1 MFTLRVSRGDGAPV
15 SKSRDARPWLVARLL
30 AAATFSTLTLFAT
43 SASALSADESL
54 KSARD
59 QVNTVN
65 QGVGSIRQAV
75 ANSQGAR
82 SPAQLIADAE
92 LLMNSHD
99 YDRAAALLNQIVEKY
114 SDNATAYADAM
125 NLLGETYFRSGQMWS
140 ARRVFKKIVDEPNP
154 RFSPYQPKALA
165 RLVDI
170 AMRKRDDQMLTEV
183 LGLIDK
189 APTNATALVAYARG
203 KALLVK
209 KDYAGARSALGQ
221 VDDKSEWGHQ
231 ARYLVAL
238 IAVKEATPPP
248 VTLAEGDE
256 PPAVPPQRYAAAID
270 LFNKVTQMPADSQA
284 HKQVIDDAWLAIGRL
299 FYETEQLAQAVQAYN
314 HVDRTSGEFG
324 TMLYELAWTY
334 VKLGDADR
342 ALRALEV
349 LAIAD
354 PKGQNIA
361 DGTLLRG
368 DLMLRAG
375 KFDKALTT
383 YEGFKTT
390 YDPMREQ
397 VEQFLG
403 STSDPGAYYDKLTKR
418 EFEAMSGTGLPQVAI
433 EWAREAEDGP
443 AAFAIIDDVQECRDL
458 ISQSNDMIERI
469 SSVLNSPAR
478 VRAFPELKAA
488 EERALG
494 LENRTGLARLSVAEG
509 LEDVDD
515 GNLSGE
521 IGQVRA
527 TRRSLEARL
536 KKMPVNDADFGAREV
551 EAQKQWNGVSQ
562 SVQRLELEVNTN
574 QAIVNGL
581 RRALSEGDQL
591 GVVRDPASIQR
602 FQEEISDNERD
613 IALYKSQLDALRKMI
628 SSGRVQAGF
637 GDQRFVED
645 DRVRK
650 AYREALAKEIQLAS
664 QGAAGGDLQS
674 FAGKASPVLS
684 SADTAE
690 ESIIKVRAE
699 LDQEVSR
706 RSQGLVDEVN
716 KEKENVAGYTVRLD
730 ELDQQA
736 RVVVGEV
743 AMRNF
748 GYVRDRLKNM
758 VMRADVGITQ
768 QAWEVREDQITR
780 VRTLQRE
787 RTREEKVLR
796 EELNEVLDDAGE
808 TDDTKSSAPSSA
820 PPAAPTPT
828 PDPVTP
834 PAATPPA
841 KTPPASTAPATTAP
855 ATTSPASPPAG
866 APAKAGTPAQEPKK

>member
-1 MFTLRVSRGDGAPV
+1 MRTLRGLFAHLLGAAAFGAVS
-15 SKSRDARPWLVARLL
+15 LVAHD
-30 AAATFSTLTLFAT
+30 AAAIGSDEALVNAKQQVDGV
-43 SASALSADESL
+43 SAG
-54 KSARD
+54 
-59 QVNTVN
+59 VN
-65 QGVGSIRQAV
+65 GIRQAV
-75 ANSQGAR
+75 AAAQGTR

-92 LLMNSHD
+92 LLLNSKD
-99 YDRAAALLNQIVEKY
+99 YDRASALLNQIIEKY
-114 SDNATAYADAM
+114 PDNQEAAADA
-125 NLLGETYFRSGQMWS
+125 NSLLGETYFRSGQLWS
-140 ARRVFKKIVDEPNP
+140 ARRVFKRILDEQNP
-154 RFSPYQPKALA
+154 RFATYQPKALA

-170 AMRKRDDQMLTEV
+170 AMRKRDDQMLGEV
-183 LGLIDK
+183 IGMIDK
-189 APTNATALVAYARG
+189 APSNATALVAYARG
-203 KALLVK
+203 KALLVR
-209 KDYAGARSALGQ
+209 KDYAGAKAALAG
-221 VDDKSEWGHQ
+221 VDDKSEWAHQ
-231 ARYLVAL
+231 SRYLLGL

-248 VTLAEGDE
+248 VNLADGDE
-256 PPAVPPQRYAAAID
+256 PPRVPPQRYAAAID
-270 LFNKVTQMPADSQA
+270 LFNKVTQLPPDTEA
-284 HKQVIDDAWLAIGRL
+284 HRQVIDQAWLAIGRL
-299 FYETEQLAQAVQAYN
+299 FYETDQLAQAVQAYN
-314 HVDRTSGEFG
+314 HIDRTSGDFG

-383 YEGFKTT
+383 YEGFKST

-418 EFEAMSGTGLPQVAI
+418 EFEAMSGAGLPQIAI
-433 EWAREAEDGP
+433 DWAREAEDGP

-458 ISQSNDMIERI
+458 IAQSNEMVDRLNAVM
-469 SSVLNSPAR
+469 NSPAR

-494 LENRTGLARLSVAEG
+494 LLNRTALARLTLAAG
-509 LEDVDD
+509 MEDVDD
-515 GNLSGE
+515 GALSGE
-521 IGQVRA
+521 IAQVRA

-536 KKMPVNDADFGAREV
+536 KKVPVSDADFGAREV
-551 EAQKQWNGVSQ
+551 EAQKQWNAVSQ

-581 RRALSEGDQL
+581 KRVLSEGDQM

-602 FQEEISDNERD
+602 FQQEISDNERET
-613 IALYKSQLDALRKMI
+613 ALYKQQLEALRKQI

-645 DRVRK
+645 DQVRA
-650 AYREALAKEIQLAS
+650 AYREALAKEVQLAS
-664 QGAAGGDLQS
+664 QGAAGGSLQAYANRVLPVLQS
-674 FAGKASPVLS
+674 AD
-684 SADTAE
+684 SAED
-690 ESIIKVRAE
+690 SVSKVRAD
-699 LDQEVSR
+699 LDAEVNR
-706 RSQGLVDEVN
+706 RTQGLADEVA
-716 KEKENVAGYTVRLD
+716 KEKDNLAGYTVRLD

-736 RVVVGEV
+736 RTVVGEV

-748 GYVRDRLKNM
+748 GFVRDRLKNL

-787 RTREEKVLR
+787 RTREERVLR

-808 TDDTKSSAPSSA
+808 STDDTKGTSAPSTPPPA
-820 PPAAPTPT
+820 PPAAP
-828 PDPVTP
+828 
-834 PAATPPA
+834 
-841 KTPPASTAPATTAP
+841 SE
-855 ATTSPASPPAG
+855 
-866 APAKAGTPAQEPKK
+866 EPKK

>member
-1 MFTLRVSRGDGAPV
+1 MSTVRVSRGPRRPDTRRRPT
-15 SKSRDARPWLVARLL
+15 RPWLLSRLV
-30 AAATFSTLTLFAT
+30 AAAGFSAVSLGAFCAVSLVAFD
-43 SASALSADESL
+43 ASAITADESL

-59 QVNTVN
+59 QVNSVN
-65 QGVGSIRQAV
+65 QGVNGIRQAV
-75 ANSQGAR
+75 AASQGSR

-92 LLMNSHD
+92 LLMNSRD

-114 SDNATAYADAM
+114 QSNETAYADAM

-140 ARRVFKKIVDEPNP
+140 ARRVFKKIVDDPGA
-154 RFSPYQPKALA
+154 RFQPYQPKALA

-183 LGLIDK
+183 LALIDK

-209 KDYAGARSALGQ
+209 KDYQGARSALAQ
-221 VDDKSEWGHQ
+221 VDDKSEWRHQ
-231 ARYLVAL
+231 AHYLLAL

-248 VTLAEGDE
+248 VTLAEGEE
-256 PPAVPPQRYAAAID
+256 PPRVPPQRYAAAID
-270 LFNKVTQMPADSQA
+270 LFNKVTQMPPDSEA
-284 HKQVIDDAWLAIGRL
+284 HKQVIDEAWLAIGRL

-383 YEGFKTT
+383 YEGFKST

-418 EFEAMSGTGLPQVAI
+418 EFEAMSGTGLPQVAL

-458 ISQSNDMIERI
+458 ISQSNDMIDRI
-469 SSVLNSPAR
+469 GAVMNSPAR

-488 EERALG
+488 EERAMG
-494 LENRTGLARLSVAEG
+494 LENRTGLARLTVAEG
-509 LEDVDD
+509 LEDTDD
-515 GNLSGE
+515 GALSGE
-521 IGQVRA
+521 IAQARA

-536 KKMPVNDADFGAREV
+536 KKVPVSDADFGAREV
-551 EAQKQWNGVSQ
+551 EAQKQWNTVSQ

-574 QAIVNGL
+574 QAIINGL
-581 RRALSEGDQL
+581 KRVLTEGDSL

-602 FQEEISDNERD
+602 FKEEITDNERD
-613 IALYKSQLDALRKMI
+613 VVLYKQQLDALRKMI

-645 DRVRK
+645 DQVRK

-664 QGAAGGDLQS
+664 QGAGGGSLQS
-674 FAGKASPVLS
+674 FANKAMPVLS
-684 SADTAE
+684 ATDTAE
-690 ESIIKVRAE
+690 DAVARVRAE
-699 LDQEVSR
+699 LDQEVGR

-768 QAWEVREDQITR
+768 EAWEVREDQITR

-787 RTREEKVLR
+787 RSREEKVLR

-808 TDDTKSSAPSSA
+808 NDTETKSSAPPSPSPAPSPTPSPDPTPA
-820 PPAAPTPT
+820 PPSVAPPGGET
-828 PDPVTP
+828 
-834 PAATPPA
+834 
-841 KTPPASTAPATTAP
+841 
-855 ATTSPASPPAG
+855 PAG
-866 APAKAGTPAQEPKK
+866 KKPAEPAGKQEPKK